1 LDDGLALLAGTDLR
15 GGLAALA
22 LPCCLVH
29 GAQDALMPA
38 AASRWLAGTLP
49 QARLHVL
56 ADCGHA
62 VFLSQPAACAALIR
76 SFLDD

>member
-1 LDDGLALLAGTDLR
+1 MNASTAAGR
-15 GGLAALA
+15 ASSG
-22 LPCCLVH
+22 
-29 GAQDALMPA
+29 ALMPA
-38 AASRWLAGTLP
+38 EASRWLAGTLP
-49 QARLHVL
+49 QARLHLL